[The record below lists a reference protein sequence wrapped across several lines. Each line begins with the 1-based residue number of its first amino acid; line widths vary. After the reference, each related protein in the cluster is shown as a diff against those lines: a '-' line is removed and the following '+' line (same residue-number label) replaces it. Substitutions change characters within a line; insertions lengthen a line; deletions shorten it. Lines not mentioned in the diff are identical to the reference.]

1 MHSKPRRFAAALLA
15 VLFVATCSSN
25 AFGQS
30 NAADAAINGYVR
42 DAEGGVLPGAIV
54 NVRNTRTNVVSTAT
68 TDDQGHYHFPLLQ
81 IGEYD
86 LSAALDGFA
95 TYERR
100 GILLDVGRQVR
111 LDVTLSLRAVTET
124 VTVVGDAAVV
134 DATPAAIQ
142 GIVNERAMRTV
153 PIVSRNIYNMNL
165 QAPGVKGLPSS
176 GFGTTQMLFGGTN
189 RSTWTA
195 DGLDN
200 TSRAGSKQIRLVIN
214 TPESVEEM
222 QTVSSGFS
230 AEFGRAAGGLININT
245 RSGSNQL
252 HGSFMALDRPNAWAA
267 RPALAAAKPDEAPWK
282 MAAGTLGGPIERNR
296 LFFFGQYEY
305 NPYQAPRPVTIAPAA
320 AAAIGL
326 TADETG
332 NGPFGETFHTAMAKT
347 TFQLNA
353 RNSGFLRYTRF
364 TNDSPANGSGGL
376 TVVGRSVLF
385 TDRMNGIGGQL
396 ATIVTTSLRNELR
409 SGFSRRSQL
418 REPENNP
425 AANAAFVD
433 ITGVANFG
441 GNPLSVTSSVESSA
455 QVVDNVS
462 YTHGIHFIKSGFDY
476 QTTSFDNM
484 AALTRQFVFQGLA
497 AVNGARGAVS
507 ALDQYLLTR
516 AGQIDPATGKPYN
529 YTQLRQSFGERE
541 TARRFHFLNAFVED
555 EMRLSSNV
563 TLNAGLRYEYI
574 VWPVLDAEAPFELS
588 RTIPA
593 DGNNVAPR
601 VGVSWLPSGDTKTVI
616 RGGYGLYFDTPSLGL
631 ALNAA
636 QINGRRLLDYVIPG
650 TDAAAPQFPNYLT
663 TAEAVFAS
671 KPTITGFAPD
681 FSIMFAHQANLQV
694 ERELRR
700 DLAVRVQYSFL
711 ATRDGTY
718 AHDVNLGPAV
728 GTLSDGR
735 PIYQGNTNRPDPRF
749 AAMNLFASDS
759 TSRYHGIDIGVVQR
773 FSHGVQFSGTYGVA
787 TARSGGEQ
795 DGAAISDPSNVATD
809 YGRRNGDLRHAFVF
823 NGLWSP
829 TLAALEGFDFSMA
842 LFYNSGFPI
851 NVQAGVDL
859 NRDLVLND
867 RPIGVTRNSLDG
879 PDYLQSDIRVA
890 RRFPVGGATIA
901 VMVESEN
908 VFNRFNP
915 SCSTDGG
922 CTGAVVNVATAS
934 DLGRVTSARAPRT
947 IQFGARLTF

>member
-1 MHSKPRRFAAALLA
+1 MSWSARAIVWTTMACLSVTANLPAALA
-15 VLFVATCSSN
+15 
-25 AFGQS
+25 QS

-42 DAEGGVLPGAIV
+42 DTDGGVLPGAAV
-54 NVRNTRTNVVSTAT
+54 TVRRTRTNVVSNTV
-68 TDDQGHYHFPLLQ
+68 TDSQGHYRFPLLQ

-86 LSAALDGFA
+86 LIVSLDGFA
-95 TYERR
+95 NYEQR

-111 LDVTLSLRAVTET
+111 LDVTLSLRAVAES
-124 VTVVGDAAVV
+124 VTVVADAAVV
-134 DATPAAIQ
+134 DATQAAIQ
-142 GIVNERAMRTV
+142 GIVNERAMRTL

-165 QAPGVKGLPSS
+165 LAPGVKGLPSS

-245 RSGSNQL
+245 RTGSNQF
-252 HGSFMALDRPNAWAA
+252 HGSMMAFDRPNAWAA
-267 RPALAAAKPDEAPWK
+267 RPALTAAKPDEAPWK
-282 MAAGTLGGPIERNR
+282 MAAGTIGGPIEKDR

-305 NPYQAPRPVTIAPAA
+305 NPYKAPRPVTIAAA
-320 AAAIGL
+320 NAAAIGL
-326 TADETG
+326 TAEETG
-332 NGPFGETFHTAMAKT
+332 NGPFGETFHTAMAKA
-347 TFQLNA
+347 TFQVNP
-353 RNSGFLRYTRF
+353 RHSGFLRYTRF

-385 TDRMNGIGGQL
+385 TDRMNGLGGQL
-396 ATIVTTSLRNELR
+396 ATIVSPSLRNELR
-409 SGFSRRSQL
+409 SGYNRRSQL

-425 AANAAFVD
+425 AQNASFID
-433 ITGVANFG
+433 IAGVANFG
-441 GNPLSVTSSVESSA
+441 GNPLSVTSSLESSG
-455 QVVDNVS
+455 QIVDNVS
-462 YTHGIHFIKSGFDY
+462 YSRGIHFVKAGLDY
-476 QTTSFDNM
+476 QSTSFDNQ
-484 AALTRQFVFQGLA
+484 AALTRQFVFQGLT
-497 AVNGARGAVS
+497 AVPGVRGAVS

-516 AGQIDPATGKPYN
+516 DGRIDPATARPYN

-541 TARRFHFLNAFVED
+541 TARRFHFLSAFVQD
-555 EMRLSSNV
+555 EVRLSSSV

-574 VWPVLDAEAPFELS
+574 VWPVLDADAPFELS
-588 RTIPA
+588 RTIPS

-601 VGVSWLPSGDTKTVI
+601 VGVSWLPAGDTKTVI

-631 ALNAA
+631 ALTAA
-636 QINGRRLLDYVIPG
+636 QSNGRRLLDYVIPG

-663 TAEAVFAS
+663 TAQANFAS
-671 KPTITGFAPD
+671 KPSITGFSPD
-681 FSIMFAHQANLQV
+681 FGIMFAHQANLQL

-700 DLAVRVQYSFL
+700 DLALRVQYSFL
-711 ATRDGTY
+711 ATRDGVY
-718 AHDVNLGPAV
+718 SRDVNLGPAI
-728 GTLSDGR
+728 GSLADGR
-735 PIYQGNTNRPDPRF
+735 PIYQGNTNRPDARF
-749 AAMNLFASDS
+749 AAINLYESKS
-759 TSRYHGIDIGVVQR
+759 TSRFHGVDIGVVQR

-787 TARSGGEQ
+787 TAKSGGEQ
-795 DGAAISDPSNVATD
+795 DGMAISDPSNLAAD
-809 YGRRNGDLRHAFVF
+809 YGRRNGDIRHAFVF

-829 TLAALEGFDFSMA
+829 TVAVLQGFDFSTA

-851 NVQAGVDL
+851 NVQAGADL

-867 RPIGVTRNSLDG
+867 RPLGIARNSLDG
-879 PDYLQSDIRVA
+879 PDYFQADVRVA
-890 RRFPVGGATIA
+890 RRFPLGSATIA

-922 CTGAVVNVATAS
+922 CTGAVVNIATAP

-947 IQFGARLTF
+947 VQFGARVTF